1 MILLYHDFKRPNP
14 RKTKQLLQQMQPI
27 ACSKIQVGDND
38 LFRRT
43 RNPAE
48 QLARDLAESSQ
59 VPSNIEAS
67 AVHENYVWSTAS
79 SEKEPQSFGGKCVK
93 RKTSHDYPSF
103 TNMMIQPSGHHPEK
117 FSWNSQFSTVGSNF
131 MWDSKKPTA
140 FDQRLH
146 FQYLTRDDSWRPKLF
161 GYSLKGRCYQTQCH
175 ETTRHERP

>member
-1 MILLYHDFKRPNP
+1 MILFHHDFKRPNP
-14 RKTKQLLQQMQPI
+14 RKTKQLLQKMQPI
-27 ACSKIQVGDND
+27 ACSKIQVDDND

-79 SEKEPQSFGGKCVK
+79 RKKEPQSFRENLWNKNFPWFSK
-93 RKTSHDYPSF
+93 LYK
-103 TNMMIQPSGHHPEK
+103 MMIQPSCHHPEK
-117 FSWNSQFSTVGSNF
+117 FSWNSQFSTVGYNF
-131 MWDSKKPTA
+131 MWDSKKPAA

-146 FQYLTRDDSWRPKLF
+146 FQYEGSYIEL
-161 GYSLKGRCYQTQCH
+161 
-175 ETTRHERP
+175 